1 MRLKVSLRATPGSQI
16 DHNYSYHLSSA
27 IYRAIER
34 ADSSLSLELHLPN
47 VPKFFT
53 FSKLMIPEKRIEK
66 DKITI
71 ESEEV
76 HFFFSTLRDEIAE
89 KLVEGLLMK
98 PEIKIG
104 KAKFTLS
111 QIEVLKEKKIGSKEK
126 FVTLSP
132 IYVSKA
138 ENGKAID
145 LYPIQKEFYEVLK
158 QNLVKKF
165 TTFYKKNPESEELEI
180 EPVSFKPKRMLVKN
194 TWHRCSEMVFEAR
207 GDPELLEVGYKAG
220 FGSKNSMGFGMVRAE
235 ELKKVNKEVVESNN
249 EVWGM
254 SCD

>member
-53 FSKLMIPEKRIEK
+53 F
-66 DKITI
+66 
-71 ESEEV
+71 
-76 HFFFSTLRDEIAE
+76 
-89 KLVEGLLMK
+89 MK

-104 KAKFTLS
+104 KEFTLS

-138 ENGKAID
+138 ENRKAID
-145 LYPIQKEFYEVLK
+145 LYPVPS
-158 QNLVKKF
+158 
-165 TTFYKKNPESEELEI
+165 T
-180 EPVSFKPKRMLVKN
+180 
-194 TWHRCSEMVFEAR
+194 
-207 GDPELLEVGYKAG
+207 
-220 FGSKNSMGFGMVRAE
+220 
-235 ELKKVNKEVVESNN
+235 
-249 EVWGM
+249 
-254 SCD
+254 